1 MSYSRRLGCE
11 NPQMLIIIYIHGWI
25 KKWKKLKTPKKGD
38 IGSEM
43 IKYATVY
50 IIEGEHFHTYKMFPV
65 EMDLLTKE
73 KRGDQVKL
81 LWNFVLYLKMRWNI
95 D

>member
-73 KRGDQVKL
+73 KGGGIK
-81 LWNFVLYLKMRWNI
+81 WNCYGTSFFI
-95 D
+95 